1 MPFIAAA
8 FVWQG
13 YLNDTTGW
21 MNRILG
27 RFGIDGP
34 DWLSSPTWALP
45 ALALIATWG
54 IGNAIIIYMASLRS
68 VPLDLYE
75 AARLDGAGPWKVF
88 RHVTWPLISPVT
100 FYNVVIALVALG
112 QYFIVPYVLTD
123 GNGDPNGATLF
134 YTMYLYRQTFTFS
147 QGGYGSAMAWA
158 MAIVIMSAAAAL
170 FWTSRHWVHYQ
181 YERRGMTAVTATTPT
196 RRWSSKP
203 RGGFGDLDSRTR
215 RFITGATV
223 TLFATLLV
231 VTYLLPL
238 AYGATSA
245 LKSEDQMSDPRQPI
259 LPKSPATVEI
269 DGEEVP
275 VLDVPIDGE
284 TRALAL
290 VDPGRES
297 SVFVD
302 PAEPDVPIEWVG
314 RWRTLEP
321 QYTLDPNWDNFRIVA
336 DTLDLR
342 LLLVNTAI
350 IAGLGMAGT
359 VISSVLVAYG
369 LSRFRIPGEKLIM
382 ASLIAAII
390 LPRFV
395 TIVPAY
401 AVYQYLG
408 WIGTW
413 LPLIVPHFFANA
425 YNVFLLRQFFMTI
438 PRELDEAAS
447 IDGAGPLRTLMTI
460 IVPQARAAI
469 VAVALFHFFFAW
481 NDFFEPLVYLSG
493 QADKYPIS
501 IGLYSFLGL
510 YKAQPALVQ
519 AAAMIAMVIPLL
531 VFLFGQRFFV
541 RGVDVSGAL
550 K

>member
-1 MPFIAAA
+1 
-8 FVWQG
+8 
-13 YLNDTTGW
+13 
-21 MNRILG
+21 
-27 RFGIDGP
+27 
-34 DWLSSPTWALP
+34 
-45 ALALIATWG
+45 
-54 IGNAIIIYMASLRS
+54 
-68 VPLDLYE
+68 
-75 AARLDGAGPWKVF
+75 
-88 RHVTWPLISPVT
+88 
-100 FYNVVIALVALG
+100 
-112 QYFIVPYVLTD
+112 
-123 GNGDPNGATLF
+123 
-134 YTMYLYRQTFTFS
+134 
-147 QGGYGSAMAWA
+147 
-158 MAIVIMSAAAAL
+158 
-170 FWTSRHWVHYQ
+170 
-181 YERRGMTAVTATTPT
+181 VTATTIAPS
-196 RRWSSKP
+196 RRWSVKP

-215 RFITGATV
+215 RFIMRATV

-238 AYGATSA
+238 GYGVLTG

-259 LPKSPATVEI
+259 LPMSPRTVEI
-269 DGEEVP
+269 DGDEVP

-321 QYTLDPNWDNFRIVA
+321 EYSLDPNWENFRIVA

-342 LLLVNTAI
+342 RLLVNTGI

-369 LSRFRIPGEKLIM
+369 LSRFRIPGEKLIL

-401 AVYQYLG
+401 AVYNYLG
-408 WIGTW
+408 WVGTW
-413 LPLIVPHFFANA
+413 LPLIIPHFFANA

-447 IDGAGPLRTLMTI
+447 IDGAGPFRTLMTI

-493 QADKYPIS
+493 EADKYPIS

-519 AAAMIAMVIPLL
+519 AAAMIAMVIPIL
-531 VFLFGQRFFV
+531 VFLFGQRFFM
-541 RGVDVSGAL
+541 RGIDVSGSL

>member
-1 MPFIAAA
+1 
-8 FVWQG
+8 
-13 YLNDTTGW
+13 
-21 MNRILG
+21 
-27 RFGIDGP
+27 
-34 DWLSSPTWALP
+34 
-45 ALALIATWG
+45 
-54 IGNAIIIYMASLRS
+54 
-68 VPLDLYE
+68 
-75 AARLDGAGPWKVF
+75 
-88 RHVTWPLISPVT
+88 
-100 FYNVVIALVALG
+100 
-112 QYFIVPYVLTD
+112 
-123 GNGDPNGATLF
+123 
-134 YTMYLYRQTFTFS
+134 
-147 QGGYGSAMAWA
+147 
-158 MAIVIMSAAAAL
+158 
-170 FWTSRHWVHYQ
+170 
-181 YERRGMTAVTATTPT
+181 MTAVTAPPT
-196 RRWSSKP
+196 GRWSIKP
-203 RGGFGDLDSRTR
+203 RGRFGDLDGRTR
-215 RFITGATV
+215 RYLWAVTITI
-223 TLFATLLV
+223 FATLLV

-238 AYGATSA
+238 AYGFITG
-245 LKSEDQMSDPRQPI
+245 LKSESQMSDPHQLI
-259 LPKSPATVEI
+259 LPKSPRTVEV

-302 PAEPDVPIEWVG
+302 PEAPDVLIEWEG

-321 QYTLDPNWDNFRIVA
+321 DYYLDPNWDNFRIVA
-336 DTLDLR
+336 ETLDLR
-342 LLLVNTAI
+342 RLLINTGI

-369 LSRFRIPGEKLIM
+369 LSRFAIPGEKLIM

-395 TIVPAY
+395 TIVPSY

-447 IDGAGPLRTLMTI
+447 IDGAGPLRTLMVI

-493 QADKYPIS
+493 EASKYPIS

-510 YKAQPALVQ
+510 YKSQPALVQ
-519 AAAMIAMVIPLL
+519 AAAMIAMVIPLM
-531 VFLFGQRFFV
+531 VFLFGQRYFV

>member
-1 MPFIAAA
+1 
-8 FVWQG
+8 
-13 YLNDTTGW
+13 
-21 MNRILG
+21 
-27 RFGIDGP
+27 
-34 DWLSSPTWALP
+34 
-45 ALALIATWG
+45 
-54 IGNAIIIYMASLRS
+54 
-68 VPLDLYE
+68 
-75 AARLDGAGPWKVF
+75 
-88 RHVTWPLISPVT
+88 
-100 FYNVVIALVALG
+100 
-112 QYFIVPYVLTD
+112 
-123 GNGDPNGATLF
+123 
-134 YTMYLYRQTFTFS
+134 
-147 QGGYGSAMAWA
+147 
-158 MAIVIMSAAAAL
+158 
-170 FWTSRHWVHYQ
+170 
-181 YERRGMTAVTATTPT
+181 MTASTIAPG
-196 RRWSSKP
+196 RRWSVKP
-203 RGGFGDLDSRTR
+203 RGGFGDLDGRTR
-215 RFITGATV
+215 RFIMGATV
-223 TLFATLLV
+223 TLFATVLV

-238 AYGATSA
+238 AYGAMSA
-245 LKSEDQMSDPRQPI
+245 LKSEDQMSDPRQLI

-290 VDPGRES
+290 VDPGREAS
-297 SVFVD
+297 TFVD

-321 QYTLDPNWDNFRIVA
+321 QYTLDPNWENFRIVA

-342 LLLVNTAI
+342 RLLINTGI

-401 AVYQYLG
+401 AVYQHIG
-408 WIGTW
+408 WVGTW

-493 QADKYPIS
+493 EAEKYPIS
-501 IGLYSFLGL
+501 IGLYSFVGL

-519 AAAMIAMVIPLL
+519 AAAMIAMVIPIL

-541 RGVDVSGAL
+541 RGIDVSGAL

>member
-1 MPFIAAA
+1 MTA
-8 FVWQG
+8 
-13 YLNDTTGW
+13 D
-21 MNRILG
+21 R
-27 RFGIDGP
+27 
-34 DWLSSPTWALP
+34 
-45 ALALIATWG
+45 
-54 IGNAIIIYMASLRS
+54 
-68 VPLDLYE
+68 
-75 AARLDGAGPWKVF
+75 
-88 RHVTWPLISPVT
+88 
-100 FYNVVIALVALG
+100 
-112 QYFIVPYVLTD
+112 
-123 GNGDPNGATLF
+123 
-134 YTMYLYRQTFTFS
+134 
-147 QGGYGSAMAWA
+147 
-158 MAIVIMSAAAAL
+158 SAAG
-170 FWTSRHWVHYQ
+170 V
-181 YERRGMTAVTATTPT
+181 
-196 RRWSSKP
+196 KP
-203 RGGFGDLDSRTR
+203 RGFGDLDGRTR

-223 TLFATLLV
+223 TLFATVLV

-238 AYGATSA
+238 AYGAMSA
-245 LKSEDQMSDPRQPI
+245 LKSEDQMSDPRQLI

-290 VDPGRES
+290 VDPGREAS
-297 SVFVD
+297 TFVD

-321 QYTLDPNWDNFRIVA
+321 QYTLDPNWENFRIVA

-342 LLLVNTAI
+342 RLLINTGI

-401 AVYQYLG
+401 AVYQHIG
-408 WIGTW
+408 WVGTW

-493 QADKYPIS
+493 EADEVPDLDRLVQLPRAVQ
-501 IGLYSFLGL
+501 GAAGPRPGGGDDRHGHPDPRVPLR
-510 YKAQPALVQ
+510 PAL
-519 AAAMIAMVIPLL
+519 LRSRHRR
-531 VFLFGQRFFV
+531 QRRAQVARSFA
-541 RGVDVSGAL
+541 RLPAWSWPPRKHGSSPAWSRR
-550 K
+550 KRRSPTATR